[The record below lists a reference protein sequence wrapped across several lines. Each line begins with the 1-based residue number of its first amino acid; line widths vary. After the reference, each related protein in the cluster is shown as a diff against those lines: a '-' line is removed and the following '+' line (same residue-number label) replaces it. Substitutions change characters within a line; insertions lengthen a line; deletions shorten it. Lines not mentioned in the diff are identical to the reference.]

1 MLYLIG
7 LIIGGLL
14 GYLRG
19 VDVQQRKP
27 TTNPTEW
34 AIGGAI
40 LGAVVIPAVSK
51 LYF

>member
-7 LIIGGLL
+7 AVFGGLL

-19 VDVQQRKP
+19 VDLQQKKP
-27 TTNPTEW
+27 QTNPTEW

-40 LGAVVIPAVSK
+40 LGALLLPAVES
-51 LYF
+51 LYL